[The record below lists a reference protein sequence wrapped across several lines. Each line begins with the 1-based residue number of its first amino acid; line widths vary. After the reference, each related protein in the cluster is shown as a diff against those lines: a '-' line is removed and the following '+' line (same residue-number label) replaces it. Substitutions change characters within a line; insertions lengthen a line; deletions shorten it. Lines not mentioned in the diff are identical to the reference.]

1 MLGGA
6 AARNVLSVLVDVN
19 DDLSPAQFLSCRSV
33 QPNSTQVA
41 VSGQQLMCHRNS
53 RGGKKGLRQ
62 LSAFLMRLVD
72 TRQSCTVM

>member
-53 RGGKKGLRQ
+53 RGGKSLGQ